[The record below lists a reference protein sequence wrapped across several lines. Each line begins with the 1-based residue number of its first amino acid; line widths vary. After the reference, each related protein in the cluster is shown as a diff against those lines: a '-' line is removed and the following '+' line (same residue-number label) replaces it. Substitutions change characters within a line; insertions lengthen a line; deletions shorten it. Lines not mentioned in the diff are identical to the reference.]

1 MYDTVTDTMLKVDM
15 CIINDKIKQGYN
27 TENEIATMKGSAED
41 PNDTKF
47 ISDRV
52 KVSIENTVIMI
63 DT

>member
-1 MYDTVTDTMLKVDM
+1 MSIT
-15 CIINDKIKQGYN
+15 NDKIKQGYN

-41 PNDTKF
+41 PKDTKF

>member
-1 MYDTVTDTMLKVDM
+1 MSIT
-15 CIINDKIKQGYN
+15 NDKIKQGYN
-27 TENEIATMKGSAED
+27 TENEIATMKESAED
-41 PNDTKF
+41 PKDTKF